1 MVHPSLGASR
11 SGATGTTGATGDGD
25 GREPPIARR
34 LYAEVLG
41 TGFLTFVAAGV
52 EIAAVRSHGEV
63 DLVAR
68 SFAPGFV
75 VMAMIYAMG
84 DVSGAHFNPAVSLAF
99 ALRRVFEWR
108 QVPLYWAA
116 QLIGAVAAAAL
127 LRALFGNVARVG
139 SNQLHTTVTKGFVIE
154 VMLAWLLVTIVLN
167 TATRHQVIGAEAA
180 IAVGA
185 TIALCGMFGGSLTS
199 ASMNPARSLGPAIV
213 SGTFAHQWV
222 FVVAPAAGCALA
234 VISTFILHP
243 RRNDD
248 EVEAA
253 GGER

>member
-1 MVHPSLGASR
+1 MVRPYSDASR
-11 SGATGTTGATGDGD
+11 SGATGDAEE
-25 GREPPIARR
+25 REPPIARR

-99 ALRRVFEWR
+99 ALRRVFDWR

-116 QLIGAVAAAAL
+116 QILGAVAAATL
-127 LRALFGNVARVG
+127 LRVLFGRVAHVG
-139 SNQLHTTVTKGFVIE
+139 ASQMHTTVAKGVVIE
-154 VMLAWLLVTIVLN
+154 VMLTWLLITIVLN

-185 TIALCGMFGGSLTS
+185 TIVVCGLFGGPLTGP
-199 ASMNPARSLGPAIV
+199 SMNPARSLGPAIV
-213 SGTFAHQWV
+213 SGTFRNQWV
-222 FVVAPAAGCALA
+222 YVVAPAMGCVVAA
-234 VISTFILHP
+234 ISTWILHP
-243 RRNDD
+243 HRNVE